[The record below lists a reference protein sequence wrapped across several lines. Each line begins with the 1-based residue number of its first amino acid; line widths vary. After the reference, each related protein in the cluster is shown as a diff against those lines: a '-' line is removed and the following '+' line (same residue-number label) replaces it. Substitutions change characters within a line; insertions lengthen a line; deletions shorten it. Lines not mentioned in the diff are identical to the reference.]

1 MQSSVRAPAF
11 VDGSR
16 EVHPS
21 RMNEQAHLVLDI
33 RTIILEKGKKS
44 VSFLSYV
51 FVYLQIVL
59 SAYHVFLDQDEFSVE
74 VQPSGGRKSFWALLP
89 LAKELVYGDGA
100 PYINNGIFQLPLIEG
115 SVRASILDSPKPFQ
129 ALLDALSAP
138 KGDSSYLRL
147 SDGASVLVVLQ
158 NPLLVRH
165 SRSKEVMFG
174 IDPANKGNIPTLSS
188 ISSADINTYWMQR
201 MIAAA
206 EKSSDAAVRPE
217 KFTFDLQR
225 YVGVK
230 TIASQLPAAADFRR
244 LEKTINKNFVDYTGI
259 TGEAV

>member
-1 MQSSVRAPAF
+1 MY
-11 VDGSR
+11 
-16 EVHPS
+16 
-21 RMNEQAHLVLDI
+21 LVSTKHTFIALSLF
-33 RTIILEKGKKS
+33 IL
-44 VSFLSYV
+44 
-51 FVYLQIVL
+51 
-59 SAYHVFLDQDEFSVE
+59 QDEFSVE

-100 PYINNGIFQLPLIEG
+100 PYVNNGIFQIPLVEG

-129 ALLDALSAP
+129 ALLDALAAP

-147 SDGASVLVVLQ
+147 SEGASVIVVLQ

-165 SRSKEVMFG
+165 SRSKDVMFG
-174 IDPANKGNIPTLSS
+174 IDPTNKGNIPSLSS

-206 EKSSDAAVRPE
+206 ERSPDAAVRPE

-230 TIASQLPAAADFRR
+230 TIASQLPATTDFRR
-244 LEKTINKNFVDYTGI
+244 LERSVNKSFVDYTGI
-259 TGEAV
+259 IGEAV